1 MSIREYDKDQLSKP
15 RGVELA
21 PSLPLQAPAQEDPLV
36 FWTEHP
42 SENTLVDLSGFRDGV
57 DETSPQRTTWNGP
70 YTGRLGLI
78 SQLAPAVE
86 ASLTGLAKKSV
97 DALVISLRAWWR
109 VLDAVEN
116 AAEQANH
123 PMDRVEDVR
132 QLTEAHRQWAYEH
145 AMQPKSFRYFVAQAN
160 HVLALLRA
168 PQLHWISPESVQ
180 PKRYLPPEKHLK
192 VLRIALKQEWLKT
205 HDRWCKADRLLS
217 REVEATGEDIHLLRH
232 YQHYEVR
239 RQKIGKAVLTAEE
252 IAGDRG
258 KTSFTSRTGLSTRTM
273 KDGFFPNRWD
283 IDAAFCQCL
292 AVTGWNP
299 STLFDLDATRR
310 FLRTHPKD
318 AKRFMLTSG
327 EGCDGDSY
335 ELTGTKARAR
345 GAEQRLFGLWKT
357 RFGAGYILNM
367 LLERTA
373 PMRVQLQQACDVEKA
388 SYAHMKEAGA
398 STDALTAQ
406 FMNVQRLE
414 AGCRSV
420 WLYHSRTGIAWLG
433 SSDMR
438 GKIDGQGKQTHYLD
452 ALTQRLNAGRSDDDQ
467 IETLT
472 SSDLRDAFALWVWR
486 ATGGN
491 ILAVM
496 KALQHRWIQS
506 TVRYVNNNIINS
518 ESNAQYRSF
527 SNHLFGELGEGR
539 LDVTILTHLCRYGQ
553 PTEEMMVR
561 LDEYRALMRSRCKV
575 ACKDPHNPPKHIAL
589 TFVADG
595 KRVCPTQ
602 RCLLCTQHAVFL
614 PESVDGVA
622 MRVEELSALEERM
635 PMESW
640 LTSLY
645 QTELDNALIALK
657 LFSAETVRQRRAYW
671 AAAIAAGSHRV
682 PGLALMNDGEEFTA

>member
-1 MSIREYDKDQLSKP
+1 MSIREYDKDHLRKP
-15 RGVELA
+15 KVVDLA
-21 PSLPLQAPAQEDPLV
+21 PSLPLQGPAQEDPLV

-42 SENTLVDLSGFRDGV
+42 SENALVDLRGFRDGV
-57 DETSPQRTTWNGP
+57 YEPPPRCVKWNGP

-86 ASLTGLAKKSV
+86 ASLTGLAKKSA
-97 DALVISLRAWWR
+97 DALVFSLRAWWR

-145 AMQPKSFRYFVAQAN
+145 GMQRKSFRYFVAQAN

-217 REVEATGEDIHLLRH
+217 GEIEATGEDIDLLRH
-232 YQHYEVR
+232 YRHYEVR

-252 IAGDRG
+252 IAGYRG
-258 KTSFTSRTGLSTRTM
+258 KTSFTYRTGLSTRTM
-273 KDGFFPNRWD
+273 KDGYFPNRWD

-299 STLFDLDATRR
+299 STLFGLDATKK

-318 AKRFMLTSG
+318 AKRFMLMPG
-327 EGCDGDSY
+327 DGCNGHSY
-335 ELTGTKARAR
+335 ELTGTKPRAG
-345 GAEQRLFGLWKT
+345 GAQQRLFGLWKT

-373 PMRVQLQQACDVEKA
+373 PMRAQLQEARDAEKA
-388 SYAHMKEAGA
+388 RYAHMEEAGA

-406 FMNVQRLE
+406 FKNVQRLE

-420 WLYHSRTGIAWLG
+420 WLYQGIKGIAWLG
-433 SSDMR
+433 SSPR
-438 GKIDGQGKQTHYLD
+438 GQIDGQGKQTHYLD
-452 ALTQRLNAGRSDDDQ
+452 ALTQGLNAGRADDNQ

-472 SSDLRDAFALWVWR
+472 LSDLRDAFALWVWR

-506 TVRYVNNNIINS
+506 TVRYVDNNIINS
-518 ESNAQYRSF
+518 ESNVQYRTF

-553 PTEEMMVR
+553 PTEKMMAR

-575 ACKDPHNPPKHIAL
+575 ACKDPHNPPKRIAP

-622 MRVEELSALEERM
+622 MRVEELLALEERM

-645 QTELDNALIALK
+645 QTELDNALIALN
-657 LFSAETVRQRRAYW
+657 LFSSETVRQRRAHW

-682 PGLALMNDGEEFTA
+682 PGLALLNDGEEFTA